1 MDIDHLLPNVSGQV
15 ERFTHVLLLDRG
27 QCAVALESHK
37 VVFQQLQI
45 LAGHEGIEG
54 RNNVFGQLPVLGI
67 DRPGDVRQ
75 TQIACLLVFVLASID
90 CIGKA
95 VCRLACHIT
104 WEAVL
109 CCHLDG
115 FVVAEVQHFD
125 RGIVLGVTNE
135 RCRFSGAGKCLDQ

>member
-1 MDIDHLLPNVSGQV
+1 M
-15 ERFTHVLLLDRG
+15 VL
-27 QCAVALESHK
+27 EPHK
-37 VVFQQLQI
+37 VTLQQLQV
-45 LAGHEGIEG
+45 LAGHERVE
-54 RNNVFGQLPVLGI
+54 RRDDVLGQLPVLGI

-75 TQIACLLVFVLASID
+75 TQITCLLVFVLAAID

-135 RCRFSGAGKCLDQ
+135 RCRFPGTGKRLDQ